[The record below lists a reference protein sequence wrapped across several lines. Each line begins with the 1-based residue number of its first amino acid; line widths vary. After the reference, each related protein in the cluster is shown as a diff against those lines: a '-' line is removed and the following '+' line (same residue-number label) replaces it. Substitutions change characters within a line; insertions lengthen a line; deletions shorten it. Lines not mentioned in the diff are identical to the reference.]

1 MALSIRNVGPNRD
14 EIEFWNGP
22 QGQNWVT
29 QNDLTD
35 LMYDP
40 FGAKVLE
47 CTALQPGESV
57 IDVGCGCG
65 KTTGKLAEM
74 VGPAGRVTALD
85 ISVPMLNVAKSRT
98 PVNVRQVEFVAADAE
113 TYSFELA
120 SYDAVFSQFG
130 LMFFQNLDAA
140 FLNLFRALKPNGRLT
155 FVSWR
160 LPDLNPWLVLPF
172 EAVRDFV
179 PDMPR
184 PSPNVVSSAFSL
196 APKERVE
203 ELLGD
208 AGFVDVQLEVFDCP
222 TRMGQGDLDDCMEFV
237 ADFSSPVASALRRSD
252 QELAPVILQAVR
264 SALAPY
270 YSGDTLS
277 LPGSA
282 WIVSARRP

>member
-1 MALSIRNVGPNRD
+1 MERAAL
-14 EIEFWNGP
+14 
-22 QGQNWVT
+22 
-29 QNDLTD
+29 
-35 LMYDP
+35 
-40 FGAKVLE
+40 K
-47 CTALQPGESV
+47 PGERV

-65 KTTGKLAEM
+65 KSTGKLAEL
-74 VGPAGRVTALD
+74 VGPEGHVTALD

-98 PVNVRQVEFVAADAE
+98 PTNAKQVEFVAADAE
-113 TYSFELA
+113 TYRFDPGSCDVM
-120 SYDAVFSQFG
+120 YSQFG
-130 LMFFQNLDAA
+130 LMFFHNLDAA
-140 FLNLFRALKPNGRLT
+140 FLNLFRTLKPNGRLT

-172 EAVRDFV
+172 EAVQEFI
-179 PDMPR
+179 PDMQQ
-184 PSPNVVSSAFSL
+184 PSPEVVSGAFTL
-196 APKERVE
+196 ARKERVE

-237 ADFSSPVASALRRSD
+237 ADFSNPVATALRRSD
-252 QELAPVILQAVR
+252 PELAPAILKSVR

-270 YSGDTLS
+270 HSGDTLA